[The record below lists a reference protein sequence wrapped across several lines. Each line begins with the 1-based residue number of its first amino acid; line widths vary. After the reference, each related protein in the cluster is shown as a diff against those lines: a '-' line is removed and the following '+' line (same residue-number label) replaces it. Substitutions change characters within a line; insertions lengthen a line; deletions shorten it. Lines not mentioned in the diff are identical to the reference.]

1 MFAYGIGPTVYGHRY
16 ALLTGSGLNSS
27 PPHFSGNLL
36 GFLDRITN
44 NGIVYGWACDSD
56 AQDKSIKVHISLGT
70 KEGMGDLSVEVTAD
84 ETSEKAVADYC
95 CRRSEARRSSMH
107 P

>member
-1 MFAYGIGPTVYGHRY
+1 MHRYSYVLTESDYEDIENGGVFAYGIGPTVYGHRY

-56 AQDKSIKVHISLGT
+56 AQDKSIKAHISLGT
-70 KEGMGDLSVEVTAD
+70 KEGWAIYLL
-84 ETSEKAVADYC
+84 K
-95 CRRSEARRSSMH
+95 
-107 P
+107 

>member
-1 MFAYGIGPTVYGHRY
+1 MHRYSYVLTESDYEDIENGGVFAYGIGPTVYGHRY

-70 KEGMGDLSVEVTAD
+70 KEGWAIYLL
-84 ETSEKAVADYC
+84 K
-95 CRRSEARRSSMH
+95 
-107 P
+107 